1 MTYTLEII
9 FSLAVFALAAL
20 ASLVAL
26 ESFGALVA
34 LESAGALVATPNLF
48 VGALVGVPMV
58 PNLLVGAF
66 VGAVVGFDVVG
77 FVVVGFIVVGLD
89 VVGFVVV
96 RLDVVGFVVVG
107 LDVVRFVVV
116 GLDVVGFVVV
126 GDLLKLADGLAVGVC
141 WDYPDD
147 STVLPISRYRRSKAS
162 LLLLSTGVTAH
173 LR

>member
-1 MTYTLEII
+1 MTYTLETI
-9 FSLAVFALAAL
+9 FSLAVFALAAF

-77 FVVVGFIVVGLD
+77 
-89 VVGFVVV
+89 
-96 RLDVVGFVVVG
+96 
-107 LDVVRFVVV
+107 
-116 GLDVVGFVVV
+116 
-126 GDLLKLADGLAVGVC
+126 DLLELADGLAVGE
-141 WDYPDD
+141 
-147 STVLPISRYRRSKAS
+147 
-162 LLLLSTGVTAH
+162 
-173 LR
+173 